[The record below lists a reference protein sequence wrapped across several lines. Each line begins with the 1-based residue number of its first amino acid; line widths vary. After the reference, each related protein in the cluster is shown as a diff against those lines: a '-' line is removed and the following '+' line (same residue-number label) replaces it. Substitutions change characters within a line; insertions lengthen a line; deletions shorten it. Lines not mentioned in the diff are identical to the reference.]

1 MHVAIRSVAAGLPR
15 VPLARI
21 PIVAFVNHSHPSAYS
36 SRAWSESAKKTAD
49 KLEQAAKN
57 LNNEVEHQTSSGLS
71 QHASEAIRLV
81 ESHSVLKQDKAPI
94 HAYRDVDHAET
105 RFLKH

>member
-1 MHVAIRSVAAGLPR
+1 MHVAIRTVAAGLPR

-36 SRAWSESAKKTAD
+36 SSAWSESAKKTAD
-49 KLEQAAKN
+49 KLEMSAKN
-57 LNNEVEHQTSSGLS
+57 LSNEVEHQASSGLS

-81 ESHSVLKQDKAPI
+81 ESHSILKQDRAPI
-94 HAYRDVDHAET
+94 HDYRDVDHSET
-105 RFLKH
+105 RFIKN